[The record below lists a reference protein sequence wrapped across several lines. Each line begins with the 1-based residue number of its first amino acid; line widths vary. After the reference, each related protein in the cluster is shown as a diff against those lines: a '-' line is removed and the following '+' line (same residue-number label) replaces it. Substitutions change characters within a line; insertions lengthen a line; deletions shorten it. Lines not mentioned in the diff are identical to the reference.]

1 MAHACMRQF
10 ARTPLQWRKGTQRS
24 WTRTSKTGEKKTFT
38 NKRSYWICLVI
49 PHDDA
54 DHKDNGDEEVSNAR
68 HNSKDQV
75 VLGALIIDWQ
85 ATDIRVHV
93 PSSYRTVD
101 VKLWGCSCGCCWCRC
116 SCGRSWRYWWRWIGD
131 FQKSCPWEKLFSIS
145 EYLNV
150 SQLTPVEHVAR
161 IPNTEHQ
168 ENDKNKNLVSST
180 KILMAQLLPLTSST
194 NFMTNAFVA
203 RFLAAKA
210 IFLLSDNFHELMETL
225 RQL

>member
-1 MAHACMRQF
+1 MS
-10 ARTPLQWRKGTQRS
+10 PLPTEL
-24 WTRTSKTGEKKTFT
+24 WTSNCGAVVVVVVGADVVVVDTGGGESVIFKNPVPEK
-38 NKRSYWICLVI
+38 NC
-49 PHDDA
+49 
-54 DHKDNGDEEVSNAR
+54 
-68 HNSKDQV
+68 
-75 VLGALIIDWQ
+75 
-85 ATDIRVHV
+85 
-93 PSSYRTVD
+93 
-101 VKLWGCSCGCCWCRC
+101 
-116 SCGRSWRYWWRWIGD
+116 
-131 FQKSCPWEKLFSIS
+131 FSIS

-168 ENDKNKNLVSST
+168 ENDKNKNLESST